1 MRLVSFKHNG
11 RISLGAVS
19 GDHIVDLTAVAPT
32 MEALIEMGRE
42 GLSQVNDHLAH
53 ASPAFLL
60 SEVQL
65 TAPITT
71 PRRNVMCLGL
81 NYAEHVRESYSAQ
94 GKTTTLPQFPIV
106 FNKAT
111 TAVIGT
117 DAEIP
122 HDANVSDKL
131 DWEAE
136 LAFIIGKKGKNIPE
150 AQALNFVFGYTILN
164 DISARDLQRQGKQ
177 YFKGKSL
184 DGSCPIGPWIVT
196 PDELPDPH
204 NLAIQCRVNGITK
217 QDSFTKYMIFQIP
230 AIIAYL
236 SKGMTLLPGDIIA
249 TGTPDGVGFARKP
262 PEYLHPGD
270 VVECEIE
277 RIGVL
282 RNVVTAVKPGG

>member
-32 MEALIEMGRE
+32 MQALIEMGRE
-42 GLSQVNDHLAH
+42 GLTQVNDHLAH

-60 SEVQL
+60 REVQL
-65 TAPITT
+65 AAPITT

-94 GKTTTLPQFPIV
+94 GKTTTLPQSPIV

-111 TAVIGT
+111 TAVTGP

-136 LAFIIGKKGKNIPE
+136 LAFIIGKQGINITKD
-150 AQALNFVFGYTILN
+150 QAMNFIFGYTILN
-164 DISARDLQRQGKQ
+164 DISARDLQRQGRQ

-204 NLAIQCRVNGITK
+204 NLTIQCRVNGITK
-217 QDSFTKYMIFQIP
+217 QDSSTKYMIFQIP

-236 SKGMTLLPGDIIA
+236 SQGMTLLPGDIIA
-249 TGTPDGVGFARKP
+249 TGTPDGVGFARTP

-277 RIGVL
+277 GIGVL
-282 RNVVTAVKPGG
+282 RNVVTAV